1 MSTSSPS
8 SLAAEQCACTA
19 ACADPGAIYRF
30 HKLSM
35 SILLADMRFAERDLG
50 PGDAAPDFD
59 LPTISGRRFRR
70 RGLVHHRATLMVF
83 GSSTCPMT
91 DNSTPGLKALHV
103 KYGDQIQFMMVNVRE
118 AHPGARLPQ
127 PETHETKLAHA
138 RFLRDLHDVP
148 FDVAIDDIDGGL
160 HRAFGAKPN
169 AAYLLGPDG
178 IILFRAHW
186 ANETKALAR
195 ALNEIA
201 TGRKLRRRKS
211 SAMLGPMMRMMG
223 DIAPVL
229 RRAGPGAWGDM
240 WRVAAPLAL
249 TAALLSPFN
258 SQSHNHRA

>member
-1 MSTSSPS
+1 MSISHSSTC
-8 SLAAEQCACTA
+8 AAAHC
-19 ACADPGAIYRF
+19 ACADASPDAGASYRF

-35 SILLADMRFAERDLG
+35 SILLADMRFAKSDPG
-50 PGDAAPDFD
+50 PGDLAPEFD
-59 LPTISGRRFRR
+59 LPTISGRRFRT
-70 RGLVHHRATLMVF
+70 RGLIHHRATLVVF

-91 DNSTPGLKALHV
+91 DNSTPGLKALYES
-103 KYGDQIQFMMVNVRE
+103 YGDRIQFMMVNVRE

-127 PETHETKLAHA
+127 PETHERKVAHA
-138 RFLRDLHDVP
+138 RLLRDLHALP

-169 AAYLLGPDG
+169 AAYLLRPDG

-195 ALNEIA
+195 ALKQIA
-201 TGRKLRRRKS
+201 SGRKLRRRKS
-211 SAMLGPMMRMMG
+211 SAMIGPMMRMMG

-258 SQSHNHRA
+258 SKSRNH